1 MKILNKKQSGFTL
14 VELVV
19 VVAVIGVLAV
29 IAAPKI
35 VGVAT
40 DARKAS
46 LKAVASSMTA
56 AMARNYAAREA
67 DSTDGQPV
75 GKCGD
80 VTDLMDGGLM
90 PAGYRFSDYITTSG
104 DATNNT
110 TGASSAGLAST
121 DADTAITNAKQ
132 ITCYISTTNN
142 PMLTSAFF
150 GIGTSPFN

>member
-1 MKILNKKQSGFTL
+1 MKILNKNQSGFTL

-46 LKAVASSMTA
+46 LAAVTSNMTA

-67 DSTDGQPV
+67 VSSDGENIAN
-75 GKCGD
+75 CGN
-80 VTDLMDGGLM
+80 VIKLMVSGAM
-90 PAGYRFSDYITTSG
+90 PAGYAFVSN
-104 DATNNT
+104 DAAVSMGN
-110 TGASSAGLAST
+110 GAQEECTLT
-121 DADTAITNAKQ
+121 
-132 ITCYISTTNN
+132 TTNN
-142 PMLTSAFF
+142 PPMNDIFY
-150 GIGTSPFN
+150 GIGTSPN